1 MSDLHM
7 SHITKWFTSSPPAEW
22 AIKNLRQLLIGA
34 LRQGPIPRHVAFE
47 MDGNRR
53 YARSHK
59 IETVAGHHMGFEALA
74 RVLEICYNCGVKVV
88 TVYAFSIENFNR
100 PKYEVE
106 GLMQM
111 AKYKLEQLLEHG
123 EVLDRYGARVII
135 SGQRDLIP
143 PDVLGFVDRAVN
155 ETKHNKGHILNICFP
170 YTSREEIT
178 QAIRSTAVEYSSHTR
193 PQNSAF
199 SQTRIKQKI
208 LSKHA
213 GNKEAALG
221 SIQESPSPEDVDC
234 SVSSGT
240 TLPPGTPPSPESA
253 NQDVPRAFK
262 NPETITAETLNNHM
276 YTAECPPLDLFIRTS
291 GVERLSDFM
300 LWQCHQ
306 DTQIF
311 FLKCLWPDFDLW
323 KLWCSY
329 LINHKTG
336 DVAHGFSGFLIGGD
350 YGATPLCSSATGRK
364 QRTDLCDSYQPPPQV
379 SHCFAPLLNL
389 SPRAIPFVGM
399 KTARPAPA
407 ASAAS
412 DTPSGRRQPVRQ
424 TRTHG
429 SRNTSGA
436 ARPAG
441 QRDSG
446 ASTGLGREQ
455 PVDIFPGITHFADTI
470 TALPKELVRHFTL
483 LKEVDAKIH
492 APQQALFAAAEKTLN
507 APPYDRLQ
515 PHFGHTG
522 DFASDSTAPNGVA
535 SSTHQAVATPSGHGL
550 ANSAQSEADSFER
563 RKLWR
568 ETGLKIQE
576 MLLSLDEKNHVI
588 STAVDALNKQLSRID
603 SVWPHLMEEFSDE
616 AKWGSNTHWAYP
628 ENKADKAGRALNA
641 QAERSRREGAASLS
655 AAAQQ
660 IAEEAAARSDA
671 RKQAVAAKKEKS
683 NKAQAAH
690 DSDAEDQD
698 PKSRPES
705 TRKPATSSKSRKP
718 AATAA
723 VATAAVTESPTP
735 VGLGIANASPAVNN
749 STSKRRKVEK
759 PNNTNGGAPMERAMS
774 SVYGN
779 STAKPKI
786 TSPRETPAP
795 EGPTKKRKALP
806 TAGNQSKKSRNG
818 VTNSPSAASSPVISN
833 FPEPVVKAARN
844 SPVPI
849 PTPVTRAPTTSRAK
863 VVPQNNSDNGRQ
875 RPPSSAS
882 NKPNGITTTP
892 IEPPVHTNGVRVSTE
907 PKPARETPVVAPIPK
922 VESQKPEVVI
932 ESTTAIPP
940 PIIPPQQPKKEPVTK
955 PNDTSRQGSKE
966 TTPSAHG
973 ANTTPAA
980 PTVTT
985 KSGRASKPSTP
996 ALGNFP
1002 DNVRARPSRTSGAG
1016 NATTKR
1022 SHKKGAAAAAKA
1034 NAAAQAP
1041 TKAGSDMAAG
1051 SKEDDDDDDE
1061 VEITYCYCD
1070 QPSYG
1075 EMIACDNRDCAYE
1088 WFHLPCVGLKAA
1100 PKGSVKWYCKY
1111 CKRNMGIPDDEH
1123 VGV

>member
-1 MSDLHM
+1 
-7 SHITKWFTSSPPAEW
+7 
-22 AIKNLRQLLIGA
+22 
-34 LRQGPIPRHVAFE
+34 
-47 MDGNRR
+47 
-53 YARSHK
+53 
-59 IETVAGHHMGFEALA
+59 
-74 RVLEICYNCGVKVV
+74 
-88 TVYAFSIENFNR
+88 
-100 PKYEVE
+100 
-106 GLMQM
+106 
-111 AKYKLEQLLEHG
+111 
-123 EVLDRYGARVII
+123 
-135 SGQRDLIP
+135 
-143 PDVLGFVDRAVN
+143 
-155 ETKHNKGHILNICFP
+155 
-170 YTSREEIT
+170 
-178 QAIRSTAVEYSSHTR
+178 
-193 PQNSAF
+193 
-199 SQTRIKQKI
+199 
-208 LSKHA
+208 
-213 GNKEAALG
+213 
-221 SIQESPSPEDVDC
+221 
-234 SVSSGT
+234 
-240 TLPPGTPPSPESA
+240 
-253 NQDVPRAFK
+253 
-262 NPETITAETLNNHM
+262 
-276 YTAECPPLDLFIRTS
+276 
-291 GVERLSDFM
+291 
-300 LWQCHQ
+300 
-306 DTQIF
+306 
-311 FLKCLWPDFDLW
+311 
-323 KLWCSY
+323 
-329 LINHKTG
+329 
-336 DVAHGFSGFLIGGD
+336 
-350 YGATPLCSSATGRK
+350 
-364 QRTDLCDSYQPPPQV
+364 
-379 SHCFAPLLNL
+379 
-389 SPRAIPFVGM
+389 M
-399 KTARPAPA
+399 KTARPTPTG
-407 ASAAS
+407 SAAAE
-412 DTPSGRRQPVRQ
+412 TPSGRRQPVRQ

-429 SRNTSGA
+429 SRNTGGA
-436 ARPAG
+436 ARAAG

-455 PVDIFPGITHFADTI
+455 PAEIFPGITHFADTI

-492 APQQALFAAAEKTLN
+492 APQQALFAAAERTLN

-515 PHFGHTG
+515 PHVGYTG
-522 DFASDSTAPNGVA
+522 DFASDSTAPNGA
-535 SSTHQAVATPSGHGL
+535 APGTPQAVATPSGHGL
-550 ANSAQSEADSFER
+550 ANSAQSDTDSFER

-616 AKWGSNTHWAYP
+616 AKWGSSTHWAYP
-628 ENKADKAGRALNA
+628 ENKADKAGRALNNA

-683 NKAQAAH
+683 NRVQAAH

-718 AATAA
+718 AAAA
-723 VATAAVTESPTP
+723 AAAVTESPTP

-749 STSKRRKVEK
+749 SASKRRKVEK

-779 STAKPKI
+779 TTAKPKT

-795 EGPTKKRKALP
+795 EGPTTKKRKALP

-818 VTNSPSAASSPVISN
+818 VGNSPSVASSPVISN

-849 PTPVTRAPTTSRAK
+849 PTPITRAPTTSRAK
-863 VVPQNNSDNGRQ
+863 VVPQTNSENGRQ

-907 PKPARETPVVAPIPK
+907 PKPVRETPVVAPIPK
-922 VESQKPEVVI
+922 VESQKPDVVV

-940 PIIPPQQPKKEPVTK
+940 PIIPPQQPKKEPAIK

-1002 DNVRARPSRTSGAG
+1002 DNVRARPSRTSGAA

-1034 NAAAQAP
+1034 NVAAQAS
-1041 TKAGSDMAAG
+1041 TKVGGDMTAG